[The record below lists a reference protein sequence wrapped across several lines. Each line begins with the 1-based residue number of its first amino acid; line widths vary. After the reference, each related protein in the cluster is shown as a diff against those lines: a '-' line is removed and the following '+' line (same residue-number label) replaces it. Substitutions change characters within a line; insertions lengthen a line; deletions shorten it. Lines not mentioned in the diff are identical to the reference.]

1 MVVCFHNPNEEN
13 GYLSNWYM
21 SDFVIDGIE
30 FSSMEKYMMY
40 QKALTFRDSETAQK
54 ILNANDVAQ
63 IKAYGRQVTNYEE
76 VLWNGVRQLVV
87 YRGLVEKF
95 SQDTGL
101 KKLLKETGDA
111 VLAECAV
118 HDKIWGIGLSMNDP
132 NRFDIHKWKGKNL
145 LGFTLMKVREEI

>member
-30 FSSMEKYMMY
+30 FSSVEKYMMY
-40 QKALTFRDSETAQK
+40 QKALIFRDSETAQK
-54 ILNANDVAQ
+54 VLNVNDVAQ

-76 VLWNGVRQLVV
+76 VFWNGVRQIVV
-87 YRGLVEKF
+87 YRGLIEKF
-95 SQDTGL
+95 SQNIRL
-101 KKLLKETGDA
+101 KKLLKDTGDA

-118 HDKIWGIGLSMNDP
+118 HDKIWGIGLSMNDS

-145 LGFTLMKVREEI
+145 LGFTLMKVREEM